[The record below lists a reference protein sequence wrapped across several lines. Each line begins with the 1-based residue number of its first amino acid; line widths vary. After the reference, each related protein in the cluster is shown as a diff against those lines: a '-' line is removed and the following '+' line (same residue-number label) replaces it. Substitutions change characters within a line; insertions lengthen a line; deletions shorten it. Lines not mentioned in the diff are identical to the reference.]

1 MIYAII
7 ISASV
12 VWAALAL
19 FSPWFKHLD
28 KDNER
33 F

>member
-1 MIYAII
+1 MIYALII
-7 ISASV
+7 LASV

-28 KDNER
+28 ER
-33 F
+33 DY